1 MESGHLFLREMSVRT
16 SWDREEGRPAS
27 DKKQQVEIKE

>member
-1 MESGHLFLREMSVRT
+1 MGSGHHFLREMSIRT
-16 SWDREEGRPAS
+16 SWDREEGRPGS